1 MSQPRLSL
9 AASAASRWTVCT
21 ASPHFIRENWHR
33 IPPQDTSYS
42 LEGQIAHAV
51 CEALLL
57 GKPLPDNADEAMV
70 EHGRAYVDYCNK
82 LAGPTAMVF
91 VEQKVPLWY
100 YPERNAIIDFAAVT
114 ADGRIVVIDYKYGAG
129 VEVETEGNKQMAIY
143 ARCLIED
150 MLANNPLFDVQ
161 GDTPITMSIFQPRTA
176 GEPTT
181 WELTWQEL
189 LKWTL
194 FEISAPAFAILESD
208 SPEPFLEFV
217 PSDSTCQF
225 CPAASFCTARARHL
239 LGDLAPVDLVLSSPD
254 AVLEAPA
261 TAVALAPPEALDE
274 KHLLAAL
281 AVAKQVKKWLTDIE
295 EYATEM
301 AGAGKPLPGF
311 KLVEG
316 RGSRQ
321 WGDPDAAAKLLKPK
335 LKDKT
340 FERKLISVAQA
351 EKELKNAT
359 VSPKFK
365 KRLDSLIVRSQ
376 GKPVLAPESDKRPAL
391 PCGQSLLTE
400 AFADLSTA
408 TGNDC
413 QPAGETQEPKNQ

>member
-57 GKPLPDNADEAMV
+57 GKSLPDNADEAMV
-70 EHGRAYVDYCNK
+70 EHGRAYVDYCNQ
-82 LAGPTAMVF
+82 LAGPNSLTF

-100 YPERNAIIDFAAVT
+100 YPDRNAIIDFAAVT
-114 ADGRIVVIDYKYGAG
+114 ADGRIVVVDYKYGAG

-150 MLANNPLFDVQ
+150 VLLDNPLFDIQ

-176 GEPTT
+176 GAPTT
-181 WELTWQEL
+181 WEMTWQEL
-189 LKWTL
+189 LKWTR
-194 FEISAPAFAILESD
+194 FEILSSALAILESD

-239 LGDLAPVDLVLSSPD
+239 LGHLAPVDLVLSSPD

-351 EKELKNAT
+351 EKELKNAA

-391 PCGQSLLTE
+391 SNGTEHFGVITDSL
-400 AFADLSTA
+400 
-408 TGNDC
+408 
-413 QPAGETQEPKNQ
+413 

>member
-42 LEGQIAHAV
+42 LEGQIAHSV

-70 EHGRAYVDYCNK
+70 EHGRAYVDYCNL
-82 LAGPTAMVF
+82 LAGPTAMAF

-100 YPERNAIIDFAAVT
+100 YPERNAIIDFASVT
-114 ADGRIVVIDYKYGAG
+114 ADGRIVVVDYKYGAG
-129 VEVETEGNKQMAIY
+129 VEVEAEGNKQMAIY

-194 FEISAPAFAILESD
+194 FEILSPALAILESD
-208 SPEPFLEFV
+208 SPETLLEFV

-254 AVLEAPA
+254 TVLEAPA
-261 TAVALAPPEALDE
+261 TAVTLAPPEALDE

-321 WGDPDAAAKLLKPK
+321 WSDPDAAAKLLKPK

-413 QPAGETQEPKNQ
+413 QPAGETKN

>member
-21 ASPHFIRENWHR
+21 ASPHFVRENWHR

-42 LEGQIAHAV
+42 LEGQIAHSV

-70 EHGRAYVDYCNK
+70 EHGQAYVNYCNQ
-82 LAGPTAMVF
+82 LAGPNALTF

-100 YPERNAIIDFAAVT
+100 YHERNAIIDFAAVT
-114 ADGRIVVIDYKYGAG
+114 ADGRIVVVDYKYGAG

-150 MLANNPLFDVQ
+150 VLLNNPLFDIQ

-181 WELTWQEL
+181 WEITWQEL

-194 FEISAPAFAILESD
+194 LEISAPAFAILESD
-208 SPEPFLEFV
+208 SPEPLLEFV

-351 EKELKNAT
+351 EKELKNAA

-376 GKPVLAPESDKRPAL
+376 GRPVLAPESDKRPAL
-391 PCGQSLLTE
+391 SNGTEHFGVITDSL
-400 AFADLSTA
+400 
-408 TGNDC
+408 
-413 QPAGETQEPKNQ
+413 

>member
-1 MSQPRLSL
+1 M
-9 AASAASRWTVCT
+9 A
-21 ASPHFIRENWHR
+21 
-33 IPPQDTSYS
+33 
-42 LEGQIAHAV
+42 
-51 CEALLL
+51 
-57 GKPLPDNADEAMV
+57 
-70 EHGRAYVDYCNK
+70 
-82 LAGPTAMVF
+82 F

-129 VEVETEGNKQMAIY
+129 VEVKTEGNKQMAIY
-143 ARCLIED
+143 AYCLIED
-150 MLANNPLFDVQ
+150 MLTNNPLFDLRN
-161 GDTPITMSIFQPRTA
+161 DTLITMSIFQPRTA
-176 GEPTT
+176 GDPTT
-181 WELTWQEL
+181 WEMTWQSLGE
-189 LKWTL
+189 WT
-194 FEISAPAFAILESD
+194 FKNVSDAAYRILGKYD
-208 SPEPFLEFV
+208 FGCLPLEFA

-295 EYATEM
+295 EYAADM

-321 WGDPDAAAKLLKPK
+321 WSDPHAAAKLLKPK

-351 EKELKNAT
+351 EKELKNTA

-400 AFADLSTA
+400 AFADLSPA

-413 QPAGETQEPKNQ
+413 QPAGETKN